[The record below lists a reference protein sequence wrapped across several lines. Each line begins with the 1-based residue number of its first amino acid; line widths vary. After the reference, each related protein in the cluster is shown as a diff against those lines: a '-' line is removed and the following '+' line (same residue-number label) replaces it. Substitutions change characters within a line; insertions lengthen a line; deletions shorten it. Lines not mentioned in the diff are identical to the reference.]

1 MFDNWR
7 EVWAVDFEF
16 TAPTGEQPSPVC
28 LVGHELKSGKV
39 TRLWRDQ
46 FGPVPPYPVD
56 ADCLFVAYYASAE
69 LGCHLTLGWP
79 LPARVLDLY
88 VEFRNQT
95 NGLPTV
101 AGRGLV
107 GALAAHGLDSIGAD
121 EKTEMRDLVMRGG
134 PWSDDE
140 RIAVLDYCESDVDAL
155 ARLLPA
161 MLPKIDLP
169 RALLRGRYMCAAAR
183 MEHAGVP
190 VDVEMLVRLRAH
202 WTDIRDELIA
212 RIDTDYGVFEGRTF
226 KAAKFADWLARA
238 GVP

>member
-79 LPARVLDLY
+79 LPARILDLY
-88 VEFRNQT
+88 AEFRNQT

-101 AGRGLV
+101 AGRSLV
-107 GALAAHGLDSIGAD
+107 GALAAHGLDSIGTD

-134 PWSDDE
+134 PSDDE
-140 RIAVLDYCESDVDAL
+140 RAAVLDYCDPTL
-155 ARLLPA
+155 MRWRGCYRRFCQRLTCRARWCVA
-161 MLPKIDLP
+161 AICARP
-169 RALLRGRYMCAAAR
+169 RASRAPACPSTWKCWRCCA
-183 MEHAGVP
+183 
-190 VDVEMLVRLRAH
+190 
-202 WTDIRDELIA
+202 
-212 RIDTDYGVFEGRTF
+212 RTGPTF
-226 KAAKFADWLARA
+226 RTN
-238 GVP
+238 